1 MSISWRQDG
10 HSSNNSC
17 SCRDRAAG
25 TGAGVPWSGHVGR
38 EGEAKGV
45 AAETA
50 RAGCALPLDPARLGL
65 MWHKMTP
72 LRTDQKASASWWG
85 GSTQLGCESPAFA
98 CLWPM
103 KPTPVSTHQLMEG
116 MEPAGWSQQLQQC
129 QLWAT
134 GTALNL
140 CCWVSDQGSPL
151 GPIHHTARRNFLST
165 AHVNNLYTQLGFWK
179 GRHSDM
185 QLPCVTWGQGLQVPL
200 AGLPEVFWFQPRCH
214 AHNEIWWSCHST
226 VSWHAALFYW
236 LQELPSSA
244 HTLWDVATKALFFP
258 KDLFF
263 DCSSYKITVHKRKS
277 LCTMCKSTQ
286 WRAQFCWTHLFFYYS
301 RLFPF
306 FNDFTVHSPGCIQ
319 QGIDTMFLELH
330 TELHMDCLAQI
341 SVSGVC

>member
-1 MSISWRQDG
+1 
-10 HSSNNSC
+10 
-17 SCRDRAAG
+17 
-25 TGAGVPWSGHVGR
+25 
-38 EGEAKGV
+38 
-45 AAETA
+45 
-50 RAGCALPLDPARLGL
+50 
-65 MWHKMTP
+65 
-72 LRTDQKASASWWG
+72 
-85 GSTQLGCESPAFA
+85 
-98 CLWPM
+98 
-103 KPTPVSTHQLMEG
+103 MEG

-151 GPIHHTARRNFLST
+151 GPIHHTARRNFLLT

-277 LCTMCKSTQ
+277 TTLCTMCKSTQ
-286 WRAQFCWTHLFFYYS
+286 WRAQFCWTHLFFFIIQGS
-301 RLFPF
+301 FPF
-306 FNDFTVHSPGCIQ
+306 LMTSLYTHLAASSRGLIPCSWNYILNCTWIVSPK
-319 QGIDTMFLELH
+319 
-330 TELHMDCLAQI
+330 
-341 SVSGVC
+341 SVSLEFARSSWKFPDKAFLRENSLKVLSSTFLLQPAILRDEQQPVGKILENSF